1 MLYEDPKIL
10 AFNQYQKSDKSP
22 FIVYADL
29 ECIIENIDGRKNNP
43 DNSFTAKVIKHITS
57 SFSMSTISSFRS
69 IANKDDVCRG
79 KDCMKK
85 ICESLKEHAMKIIN
99 FKMKKMKLL
108 TKEQQESYGNAKIFY
123 ICIEKFKNKYLK
135 NKKYFN
141 VRDHCHYTRE
151 YRDVAH
157 GICNL
162 KYSVPKSILIAFH
175 NGPNYDYHFI
185 KKKLREEFKKQFTC
199 LGENTEKYITFT
211 VPIEI
216 EVTITDKNG
225 GQITKNISSILQFVD
240 SARFLANSLSN
251 LLDNLSEEFI

>member
-69 IANKDDVCRG
+69 IANKNDVCRG

-85 ICESLKEHAMKIIN
+85 ICEYLKEHAMKIIN

-123 ICIEKFKNKYLK
+123 ICKEKFKNKYL
-135 NKKYFN
+135 
-141 VRDHCHYTRE
+141 
-151 YRDVAH
+151 
-157 GICNL
+157 
-162 KYSVPKSILIAFH
+162 
-175 NGPNYDYHFI
+175 
-185 KKKLREEFKKQFTC
+185 
-199 LGENTEKYITFT
+199 
-211 VPIEI
+211 
-216 EVTITDKNG
+216 TDKK
-225 GQITKNISSILQFVD
+225 IF
-240 SARFLANSLSN
+240 
-251 LLDNLSEEFI
+251 